1 MEVINGTELFS
12 FDDKNAISKCSS
24 ILKEGRLV
32 AFPTETVYGLGANA
46 LNPEAVNRIF
56 TAKGRPADNPLIVH
70 IASLSQLNEL
80 VLEVPD
86 QVKLLSDK
94 FWPGPLTL
102 VLKKKDIVPDITTG
116 GLDTVAVR
124 LPDHKVALDL
134 LNHCQ
139 LPVAAPS
146 ANLSGRPSPTLAQHV
161 VADLAGR
168 IEAII
173 DGGQTGIGVESTVIS
188 LVEEQP
194 TLLRPG
200 GITYQELT
208 EVLGEIKIDSAVKAE
223 LESEN
228 SSALAPGMK
237 YKHYSPEAEVILVEG
252 EAKRTAQK
260 ITELADKYLAKG
272 DKVGIMAT
280 EENSS
285 LYTAGQIK
293 IMGSRNRLSV
303 VSANLFRLLRSF
315 DDLGVDIILIEGVS
329 SQGLG
334 LAIMNRLRKAAGY
347 QVIRV

>member
-1 MEVINGTELFS
+1 MEVIKGTRLFNL
-12 FDDKNAISKCSS
+12 DDRNAISECSS
-24 ILKEGRLV
+24 ILTDGGLV

-46 LNPEAVNRIF
+46 LDAEAVNKIF

-70 IASLSQLNEL
+70 IASLSQLDKL
-80 VLEVPD
+80 VLKVPN
-86 QVKLLSDK
+86 QVKLLSDR

-102 VLKKKDIVPDITTG
+102 VLKKKEIVPDITTG
-116 GLDTVAVR
+116 GLDTIAVR

-134 LNHCQ
+134 LNRCQ

-161 VADLAGR
+161 VTDLGGR

-173 DGGQTGIGVESTVIS
+173 DGGQTGVGVESTVIS
-188 LVEEQP
+188 LVEDRP

-208 EVLGEIKIDSAVKAE
+208 EVLGEVDIDSAVKAE

-228 SSALAPGMK
+228 KSALAPGMK
-237 YKHYSPEAEVILVEG
+237 YKHYSPEADVILVEG
-252 EAKRTAQK
+252 EAERIAHK
-260 ITELADKYLAKG
+260 ITKLADEYLAEG
-272 DKVGIMAT
+272 YQVGIMAT
-280 EENSS
+280 EENSNF
-285 LYTAGQIK
+285 YTAGQVQV
-293 IMGSRNRLSV
+293 MGSRDKLSV
-303 VSANLFRLLRSF
+303 ISANLFRLLRSF
-315 DDLGVDIILIEGVS
+315 DDSGVDIILIEGVS
-329 SQGLG
+329 NQGLG